1 MQSKLASFLEAA
13 ANTAIGV
20 VIAFA
25 AQYVLFWAYNI
36 PVTHAQNAWIVLWM
50 TVLSFVRSYVVRRMW
65 NAQFWT
71 AGLFIKVRDYV
82 LDVLSMIG
90 HVCITASEA
99 RSGIFSDY
107 YTAIE
112 TNILIPKGKICECR
126 LPEGSWFRV
135 KSITGNDLLT
145 EAVASPGS
153 HNHVSMKLLWDN
165 GPLQGESYRLV
176 CVGRDSG
183 SDQFFYL
190 YVVEKE

>member
-107 YTAIE
+107 YTNGE
-112 TNILIPKGKICECR
+112 TSVVLPKGKICAFHI
-126 LPEGSWFRV
+126 PEGSWFRFAYIMDDDLV
-135 KSITGNDLLT
+135 FDAVFSPDTKKFEEKKFRWSNDPL
-145 EAVASPGS
+145 
-153 HNHVSMKLLWDN
+153 N
-165 GPLQGESYRLV
+165 GDSYQLV
-176 CVGRDSG
+176 GVGRDANT
-183 SDQFFYL
+183 DQSFYL